1 MNVLVQ
7 HAIDAVSVGGL
18 FAMMALGIGLIFG
31 IMRLINFAHGELVMI
46 GAYAMWALGSLAGP
60 LIVAISIAVVVLLA
74 LTMERIAFRPLRE
87 ASPATMLVASF
98 AVSYFLQN
106 LVLMTIGSRPKP
118 FSFAAGLA
126 ENLQIGELR
135 VPLLQVVSMVL
146 TVAVLAGIVLFLKRT
161 PMGVLMRAASQDFR
175 MARLCGVKA
184 NMVIAAA
191 FVASALLAWVV
202 SLVYAAQTGQISP
215 TMGLRPALI
224 GFVATVIGGL
234 GSLPGAAV
242 GGFLVG
248 VLTVVLQIV
257 LPAELRD
264 FRDAF
269 LFALLLLV
277 LLVRPH
283 GLLAPR
289 AEMERV

>member
-1 MNVLVQ
+1 MSLLLQ
-7 HAIDAVSVGGL
+7 HVIDAVSVGGL

-46 GAYAMWALGSLAGP
+46 GGYAMWLVVALPGP
-60 LIVAISIAVVVLLA
+60 LVVLFSIGVVVLLA
-74 LTMERIAFRPLRE
+74 LGMERVAFRPLRQ
-87 ASPATMLVASF
+87 ANPATLLVASF

-106 LVLMTIGSRPKP
+106 LVVMILGSRPKA
-118 FSFAAGLA
+118 FSFAEGLTRV
-126 ENLQIGELR
+126 LHVGDLR
-135 VPLLQVVSMVL
+135 LPLLQIVTIGL
-146 TVAVLAGIVLFLKRT
+146 TVVVLAAIVLFLKKT

-175 MARLCGVKA
+175 MARLCGVRA

-191 FVASALLAWVV
+191 FVMSALLAWVV
-202 SLVYAAQTGQISP
+202 SLVYTVQTGQLSP
-215 TMGLRPALI
+215 VMGVRPALI

-248 VLTVVLQIV
+248 VLTVVLQII
-257 LPAELRD
+257 LPPELRD

-269 LFALLLLV
+269 LFALVLLV
-277 LLVRPH
+277 LLFRPQ
-283 GLLAPR
+283 GLLAVR
-289 AEMERV
+289 AEKERV